1 MRSIR
6 QFLAIE
12 EMRKHIGESSRQFVN
27 SPFRKLLLFLF
38 LCFFRQYDRFCCKN
52 NFTAFVKLPDFLQRN
67 PDFRSW
73 VWVIENRKH
82 KNLSTFFKHRE
93 SARFSELIN
102 DLWTRPNFDASFWI
116 YRHYAGDIFRNLI
129 FCTTIK
135 VKLLYK

>member
-1 MRSIR
+1 LIC
-6 QFLAIE
+6 E
-12 EMRKHIGESSRQFVN
+12 
-27 SPFRKLLLFLF
+27 LFDIQ
-38 LCFFRQYDRFCCKN
+38 QYEG
-52 NFTAFVKLPDFLQRN
+52 T
-67 PDFRSW
+67 DFRSW

-135 VKLLYK
+135 VKVLYKYSTSSTGAKNHLSPLRFQTFNRKVFWNRNEAKWFLDPVGEVL